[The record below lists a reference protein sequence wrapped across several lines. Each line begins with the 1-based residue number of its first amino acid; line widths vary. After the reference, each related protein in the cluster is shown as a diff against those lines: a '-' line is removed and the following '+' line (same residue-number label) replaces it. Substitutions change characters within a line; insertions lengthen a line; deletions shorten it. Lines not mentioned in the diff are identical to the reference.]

1 MYSDTQAKNI
11 LKHKPVYGVKLV
23 PSRMMANGIKFITEE
38 LKEPDF
44 ERGKFLRRSDGAD
57 FTKNVF
63 YMVYEDQD
71 INDGVEIHPKDLM
84 ETAGEEMFAIYD
96 DQGMLLFTAEDL
108 ISGKMVTYPPHPK
121 GPKAFE
127 NLAELIIAEYLCE
140 MIRPYREAP
149 VYCKTSNDMVD
160 YPALSLEGIESILRT
175 TDTEEEEAK
184 EDIADIFNRLEVK
197 LADAMN
203 RLLSICDDHLYNVI
217 VVDYIKGVGLSVSI
231 MDDFRV
237 LEYQAWQDNEKL
249 PKRNWTE

>member
-1 MYSDTQAKNI
+1 
-11 LKHKPVYGVKLV
+11 
-23 PSRMMANGIKFITEE
+23 
-38 LKEPDF
+38 
-44 ERGKFLRRSDGAD
+44 
-57 FTKNVF
+57 
-63 YMVYEDQD
+63 
-71 INDGVEIHPKDLM
+71 
-84 ETAGEEMFAIYD
+84 
-96 DQGMLLFTAEDL
+96 
-108 ISGKMVTYPPHPK
+108 
-121 GPKAFE
+121 
-127 NLAELIIAEYLCE
+127 
-140 MIRPYREAP
+140 
-149 VYCKTSNDMVD
+149 MVD
-160 YPALSLEGIESILRT
+160 YPVLSLEGIESILRT